1 MEVLLKLIEEY
12 KEITLELLKSLF
24 NDENT
29 RGDDVMNLITGFG
42 NINTCSICK
51 DAKQRSIGDRLY
63 DCEFCI
69 YRKLFSESESDKL
82 YCLDESY
89 DNIAK
94 AESAEELYHAIQERI
109 QVLEQAIKDYENI
122 RVYKR

>member
-1 MEVLLKLIEEY
+1 MEALLKLIEKY
-12 KEITLELLKSLF
+12 KEISLELLKSSF
-24 NDENT
+24 NEENT

-69 YRKLFSESESDKL
+69 YRKLFPESESDKL

-109 QVLEQAIKDYENI
+109 QVLEQAIKDYESI
-122 RVYKR
+122 